1 MEEKIKELS
10 ANLSVSRS
18 VARELLVLSGG
29 DIAMA
34 EQASKESYGLDQC
47 KSSIINKRFTRL
59 EKLCD
64 SMN

>member
-1 MEEKIKELS
+1 MEEKIKVLS
-10 ANLSVSRS
+10 TRLGVSRS

-47 KSSIINKRFTRL
+47 KSSIIDKRFAQLERKVNETR
-59 EKLCD
+59 
-64 SMN
+64 